1 MNRLFILGSIKFP
14 RGTAGANYEQY
25 FALSLMEL
33 GWKVI
38 ILGVGENRKQDFDG
52 TTYKYRNIEYYNA
65 QNWKQVKYG
74 MGVSFYKEMAEKYQF
89 SEDDYFV
96 LRDLGWQSI
105 NWLIKNFGINHVS
118 YIHFDDLR
126 PSQFKLP
133 YINPQYW
140 TNVYK
145 WNLKFRKIKKAFPIS
160 EALEKKEKKY
170 GCTTLRLPIM
180 ADPEEYGVALKVSK
194 PSKIQFIYPG
204 AKLNGCEDD
213 IDLMLDAFNSLSEEE
228 KAKVVFHITGTTEE
242 KLKSK
247 IKNPS
252 VLDKL
257 KDVVIVHSWME
268 YSDLIALYKQMDY
281 LVLARFDNELTRAN
295 FPSKIPENMCYG
307 IVPICSKVGDY
318 TTYYL
323 KNMVDSIF
331 CEVGSKKSLVDAIRM
346 GIKMPDDKFV
356 AMHENSRKTAI
367 EKFGYRN
374 WASKIEDFL
383 LN

>member
-1 MNRLFILGSIKFP
+1 MQKKIKLSEKLMEKHGKIRYRFMNAYLFATVFQKNQEALKDLIAALLRIELKEIVSLEILNPILPGQDIAHKSCIMDILVLLNGNIRVNLEMQVLDEGNWNERGVYYLAENLLDLKKGEDYKNLKTTVQIGILDFDLWKFGKNP
-14 RGTAGANYEQY
+14 FYQVYELWDTEHDRV
-25 FALSLMEL
+25 FTNKMKLCVLSL
-33 GWKVI
+33 
-38 ILGVGENRKQDFDG
+38 RQ
-52 TTYKYRNIEYYNA
+52 
-65 QNWKQVKYG
+65 
-74 MGVSFYKEMAEKYQF
+74 AEKAEERVRQSGLYDWAKTLTAETWEELQEL
-89 SEDDYFV
+89 SEKNEK
-96 LRDLGWQSI
+96 I
-105 NWLIKNFGINHVS
+105 N
-118 YIHFDDLR
+118 
-126 PSQFKLP
+126 
-133 YINPQYW
+133 
-140 TNVYK
+140 
-145 WNLKFRKIKKAFPIS
+145 
-160 EALEKKEKKY
+160 
-170 GCTTLRLPIM
+170 GCTTLRLPNM

-242 KLKSK
+242 QLKSK

-252 VLDKL
+252 VLDEL

-331 CEVGSKKSLVDAIRM
+331 CEVGAK
-346 GIKMPDDKFV
+346 
-356 AMHENSRKTAI
+356 
-367 EKFGYRN
+367 
-374 WASKIEDFL
+374 
-383 LN
+383 

>member
-52 TTYKYRNIEYYNA
+52 AAYKYRNIEYFNA
-65 QNWKQVKYG
+65 RNWKQVKYG

-89 SEDDYFV
+89 SKDDYFV

-160 EALEKKEKKY
+160 EALEKKEQ
-170 GCTTLRLPIM
+170 
-180 ADPEEYGVALKVSK
+180 D
-194 PSKIQFIYPG
+194 
-204 AKLNGCEDD
+204 
-213 IDLMLDAFNSLSEEE
+213 E
-228 KAKVVFHITGTTEE
+228 KAA
-242 KLKSK
+242 
-247 IKNPS
+247 
-252 VLDKL
+252 LDK
-257 KDVVIVHSWME
+257 E
-268 YSDLIALYKQMDY
+268 
-281 LVLARFDNELTRAN
+281 
-295 FPSKIPENMCYG
+295 
-307 IVPICSKVGDY
+307 
-318 TTYYL
+318 
-323 KNMVDSIF
+323 
-331 CEVGSKKSLVDAIRM
+331 KKMQQAMLQ
-346 GIKMPDDKFV
+346 IKK
-356 AMHENSRKTAI
+356 
-367 EKFGYRN
+367 KFGKNAILKGMNLLDGATAKERN
-374 WASKIEDFL
+374 EQIGGHKA
-383 LN
+383 